1 VTVGQATTGDWALG
15 GSEWASSALAAAI
28 SSSAYLRHGR
38 AYLAP
43 GVLGDLIGFAVLSQ
57 VLRRR
62 RVRLRHEAL
71 LCLACI
77 GGTTI
82 ATRRSR
88 LRRVPEPVLW
98 GAFASGLSAYLR
110 QRRAVC
116 R

>member
-1 VTVGQATTGDWALG
+1 MADVTTGDWALD
-15 GSEWASSALAAAI
+15 GSEWASSAVAAAI
-28 SSSAYLRHGR
+28 SSSAYLRYGR

-82 ATRRSR
+82 ATRGSGV
-88 LRRVPEPVLW
+88 RRVPEPLLW
-98 GAFASGLSAYLR
+98 GAFTTGLSAYLR
-110 QRRAVC
+110 QRRTVC